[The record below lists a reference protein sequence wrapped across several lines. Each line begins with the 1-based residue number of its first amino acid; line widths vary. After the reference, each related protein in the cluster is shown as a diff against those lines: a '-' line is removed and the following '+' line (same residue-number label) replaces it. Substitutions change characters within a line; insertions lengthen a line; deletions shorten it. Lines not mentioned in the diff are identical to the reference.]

1 MAHEIINPKTGF
13 PLTLDGEPFCSFQK
27 KNEYKVGNTHLI
39 SGVSCR
45 ARLDPNW
52 VGVISGNND
61 QPQPKSWN
69 RSKCLMWLS
78 NNPIINVEDCQY
90 IVDSI
95 TESVQSISSTN
106 QQQLMYN
113 SKQTTKNNTV
123 PDSPLSNDLHSNE
136 NLTPDFSHMLQNSK
150 PPYGHKQDT
159 SFPKNKGLVDPG
171 TFKLVIKHQK
181 EYSLLLPDF
190 TLDKVRLNQKKL
202 WDNFWPTLKA
212 TLGKKET
219 LSEDC
224 LKKKLKAEKAR
235 IDFLNKIHDLD
246 TPML

>member
-78 NNPIINVEDCQY
+78 NNPIINVEDRWY

-95 TESVQSISSTN
+95 TKLIQSVSSAN
-106 QQQLMYN
+106 QQRLTYDC
-113 SKQTTKNNTV
+113 KQPTKNNTV
-123 PDSPLSNDLHSNE
+123 ADSPLSNDLNFNE
-136 NLTPDFSHMLQNSK
+136 NLIPDFSHVLQNSK
-150 PPYGHKQDT
+150 PPNVHKQDE
-159 SFPKNKGLVDPG
+159 SIPKNKGLMEPG
-171 TFKLVIKHQK
+171 TFKLVIQHQK
-181 EYSLLLPDF
+181 EYSVLLPNF
-190 TLDKVRLNQKKL
+190 TQDKVRLNQKKIS
-202 WDNFWPTLKA
+202 DNFLPKLKA
-212 TLGKKET
+212 TLR
-219 LSEDC
+219 
-224 LKKKLKAEKAR
+224 KKK
-235 IDFLNKIHDLD
+235 H
-246 TPML
+246 